1 MSAAPNATP
10 HARIDRI
17 RLNAA
22 DPEALSEF
30 FAAALG
36 FTPASDGLLHLGET
50 RLEIARAPPGAAP
63 APGSLPGDNLAFQH
77 FAIATP
83 DLDAAYARLR
93 ASPGWKPISRGGP
106 QHLPQREGG
115 AVAFK
120 FLDPEGHPLEL
131 IAFPGRP
138 PRPPYIDH
146 SAISVS
152 NGDASIAFYEGVGF
166 AFNAAQDNFGPEQD
180 ALDDIVGARVRII
193 SLHGVKAPN
202 IELLAYSDSH
212 PRAARSSRD
221 DILATRL
228 VLAAPAGGSPA
239 RLIEDPD
246 GHLSQIGG

>member
-1 MSAAPNATP
+1 MSAAQTVEP
-10 HARIDRI
+10 RVWIDRI

-22 DPEALSEF
+22 DPAALSEF
-30 FAAALG
+30 FLAALG
-36 FTPASDGLLHLGET
+36 FVAAADGLLHLGET
-50 RLEIARAPPGAAP
+50 RLEIARAPLGAAP
-63 APGSLPGDNLAFQH
+63 APDRLPGDNVAFQH

-83 DLDAAYARLR
+83 DLSAAYARLR
-93 ASPGWKPISRGGP
+93 ASSGWRPISRAGP

-152 NGDASIAFYEGVGF
+152 NGKASIAFYQALGF
-166 AFNAAQDNFGPEQD
+166 AFNAAQENFGPEQD
-180 ALDDIVGARVRII
+180 ALDDIDGARVRVV
-193 SLHGVKAPN
+193 SLHGAKAPN
-202 IELLAYSDSH
+202 IELLAYDHPH
-212 PRAARSSRD
+212 PRAAPSSPG

-228 VLAAPAGGSPA
+228 VLAAPSGASPA
-239 RLIEDPD
+239 RLVEDPD
-246 GHLSQIGG
+246 GHLLQIGG

>member
-1 MSAAPNATP
+1 MSAEQPAKA
-10 HARIDRI
+10 HACIDRI

-22 DPEALSEF
+22 DPAALGEF
-30 FAAALG
+30 FATALG
-36 FTPASDGLLHLGET
+36 FAPAADGRLHLGGT
-50 RLEIARAPPGAAP
+50 SLEIARAPHGAAS
-63 APGSLPGDNLAFQH
+63 APGRLPGDNLAFQH

-93 ASPGWKPISRGGP
+93 AFSGWRPISRSGP

-120 FLDPEGHPLEL
+120 FRDPEGHPLEL
-131 IAFPGRP
+131 IAFPGRG

-152 NGDASIAFYEGVGF
+152 NADASVAFYQALGF

-180 ALDDIVGARVRII
+180 ALDDIVGARVRVI
-193 SLHGVKAPN
+193 SLHAAKAPN
-202 IELLAYSDSH
+202 IELLAYDDPQ
-212 PRAARSSRD
+212 PRAAPPSPG

-228 VLAAPAGGSPA
+228 VLEAPTMRGCLG
-239 RLIEDPD
+239 LVEDPD
-246 GHLSQIGG
+246 GHLLQIGG